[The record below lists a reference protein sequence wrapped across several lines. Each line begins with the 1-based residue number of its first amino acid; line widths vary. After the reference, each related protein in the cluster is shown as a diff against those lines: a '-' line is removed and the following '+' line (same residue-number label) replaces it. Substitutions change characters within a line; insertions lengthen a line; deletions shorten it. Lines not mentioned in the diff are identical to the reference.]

1 MRLEGSD
8 RRSRSR
14 SSDDNPAVLTF
25 TWGLV
30 VGLRRDSA
38 TRSATAIVN
47 EPSPPK
53 ITPSRGA
60 AKELRPRLSAPTR
73 AELYGAETTIFHQGE
88 RDKADLLLFERSG
101 EPPLIVKDFEHKPPW
116 GRTVGRLM
124 VSREVRAYEKLG
136 PTPGIPRFA
145 GRIDARAFA
154 IERIE
159 GTPLAFAPDRTE
171 DGPGKLRQLRE
182 ILDRMHRAGIVHL
195 DLRGRENVILDTRG
209 RIYVIDL
216 ASAVWLR
223 PGSWR
228 HRLLFGWLEKMDEAA
243 CLKWKTIVEAGP
255 FTDDEQKFVDRF
267 RMLRPLWFHRRQAW
281 RGKTR
286 PRV

>member
-1 MRLEGSD
+1 M
-8 RRSRSR
+8 
-14 SSDDNPAVLTF
+14 
-25 TWGLV
+25 
-30 VGLRRDSA
+30 
-38 TRSATAIVN
+38 N

-53 ITPSRGA
+53 ITPSPGA
-60 AKELRPRLSAPTR
+60 AKETRSGLSAPTR
-73 AELYGAETTIFHQGE
+73 AELHGAETTLFHKGE
-88 RDKADLLLFERSG
+88 RDKADLLLFERGG
-101 EPPLIVKDFEHKPPW
+101 EPPLIVKDFENKPAW
-116 GRTVGRLM
+116 VRMVGRLM

-136 PTPGIPRFA
+136 SMPGIPRFA
-145 GRIDARAFA
+145 GRIDPRAFA

-159 GTPLAFAPDRTE
+159 ATQLAFAPDRTK

-182 ILDRMHRAGIVHL
+182 ILDRMHRAGVVHL
-195 DLRGRENVILDTRG
+195 DLRGRENVLLDGQG
-209 RIYVIDL
+209 RIYVVDL
-216 ASAVWLR
+216 ASAMWLR

-228 HRLLFGWLEKMDEAA
+228 HRLFFGWLVKMDEAA

-255 FTDDEQKFVDRF
+255 FTDDEQRFIDRF